1 MSTLHDICC
10 NKHITQC
17 NCSVNSAKAVVVLL
31 GTNLI
36 ALQHVRSKM
45 HVCMLNLF
53 LALISLCP
61 DKNTI
66 IVDTKRNRLLS
77 FWCLVV
83 LRGILYFYQLY
94 FNTHCMPILVI
105 FYNTAQYLPGTALN
119 LTLKRHHL
127 VPQQPKQKTE

>member
-1 MSTLHDICC
+1 MGINITFKKIMSTLHDICC

-66 IVDTKRNRLLS
+66 IVDTKKEPS
-77 FWCLVV
+77 FIVLV
-83 LRGILYFYQLY
+83 LCGTTWDSLFL
-94 FNTHCMPILVI
+94 PII
-105 FYNTAQYLPGTALN
+105 F
-119 LTLKRHHL
+119 
-127 VPQQPKQKTE
+127 